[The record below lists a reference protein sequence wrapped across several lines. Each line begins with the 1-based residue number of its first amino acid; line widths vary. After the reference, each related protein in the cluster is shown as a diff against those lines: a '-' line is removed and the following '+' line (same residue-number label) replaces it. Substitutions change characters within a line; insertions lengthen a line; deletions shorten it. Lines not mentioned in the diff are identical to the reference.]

1 MQTLTR
7 RTQRLQELTATV
19 GAMMW
24 QGHRQSMVAAE
35 HVGLTLPQHNALL
48 ALAAQGGRSTMS
60 DLVRLTHQSPAT
72 LTGIMDRLIGAGLV
86 ERTRDTADRRVVYV
100 GLTAAGQAR
109 LDEANQQREADVAR
123 IAAHFSDADL
133 LEFDHLLGM
142 FVAGLAA
149 MVKARPDADGATQ
162 VAHE

>member
-1 MQTLTR
+1 MQTMTR
-7 RTQRLQELTATV
+7 RTQRLQALTATV

-86 ERTRDTADRRVVYV
+86 ERTRDSADRRVVYV
-100 GLTAAGQAR
+100 ALTAAGQAR
-109 LDEANQQREADVAR
+109 LVEANQQREADIGHIV
-123 IAAHFSDADL
+123 AHFSEADL
-133 LEFDHLLGM
+133 VEFDRLLRL

-149 MVKARPDADGATQ
+149 MVKAQPGDG
-162 VAHE
+162 VLDR